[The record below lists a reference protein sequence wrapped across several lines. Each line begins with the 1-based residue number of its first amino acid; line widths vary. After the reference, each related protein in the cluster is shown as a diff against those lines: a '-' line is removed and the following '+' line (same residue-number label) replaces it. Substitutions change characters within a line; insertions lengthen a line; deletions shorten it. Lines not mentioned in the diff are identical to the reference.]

1 MSTVEESYRLAKEAY
16 AAYGIDTDAA
26 MAKLAAKP
34 ISMHCWQGDDVQGFD
49 QGDNPAS
56 GGIMTTGNY
65 PGRARNFE
73 ELKADFEKAAS
84 LIPGK
89 KRINLHA
96 SYAVFTKD
104 NPWHDRDVLTY
115 EDFRPW
121 VEWAKERGYGID
133 FNGTFFSHPK
143 VNHGLTVSSPDP
155 ETRAFW
161 IRHGICCRE
170 IAERIGEELDDMVL
184 LNFWIPDGLKD
195 TPTDRFG
202 LRKNL
207 VDALDEIYA
216 EPKEHVVDA
225 FEQKVFGIGV
235 EGFTVGDQELYE
247 GYAAKHGGNACVLLD
262 TGHFNPTENVADKL
276 SALAL
281 FFPYLPLHVTRP
293 MHWDSDHV
301 TLFNDDL
308 RELAGEIVRVPGAW
322 EKSLIGMD
330 FFDAAINRI
339 GAWACGMRSM
349 EKALLFQ
356 LLQPNDELKRLQM
369 NFEDTKK
376 MLVFEQF
383 KCMPFGAVWD
393 EYCRREGAPLEGELF
408 GEVDAYEK
416 EVLSKRA

>member
-26 MAKLAAKP
+26 IRKLAAKP
-34 ISMHCWQGDDVQGFD
+34 VSMHCWQGDDVQGFD

-84 LIPGK
+84 LIPGR

-115 EDFRPW
+115 EDFRSW
-121 VEWAKERGYGID
+121 VEWAKEKGYGID

-195 TPTDRFG
+195 TPSDRYG

-207 VDALDEIYA
+207 VCALDEIYA

-322 EKSLIGMD
+322 EKTLIGMD

>member
-84 LIPGK
+84 LIPGR

-121 VEWAKERGYGID
+121 VEWAKEKGYGID

-322 EKSLIGMD
+322 DKSLIGMD